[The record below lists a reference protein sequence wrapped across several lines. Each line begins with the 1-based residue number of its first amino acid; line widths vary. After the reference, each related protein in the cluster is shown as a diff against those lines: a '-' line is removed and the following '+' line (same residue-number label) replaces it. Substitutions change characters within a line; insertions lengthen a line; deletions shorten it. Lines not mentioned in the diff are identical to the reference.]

1 VQKQLQA
8 TIAVGSMTFVY
19 GLESMKLKQVHQ
31 KLCYHGNPTSG
42 NVAMVNDLLKG
53 ENAYTQ
59 LWDQSEDKQAT
70 VKSRFMQKND
80 ALFYSG
86 THITVGSLSTAH
98 LY

>member
-1 VQKQLQA
+1 
-8 TIAVGSMTFVY
+8 
-19 GLESMKLKQVHQ
+19 
-31 KLCYHGNPTSG
+31 
-42 NVAMVNDLLKG
+42 MVNDLLKG

-86 THITVGSLSTAH
+86 THITIGSLSTAH